1 MSVSAHVLLYK
12 ETTETKPSYI
22 KLLDMMRFVEGF
34 WGEPSSVHW
43 RQILTK
49 LFLTHPFLG
58 QQVHYFIG
66 VKLEGRLGKAGSY
79 CQSHRQLYIF

>member
-1 MSVSAHVLLYK
+1 MSVSADVLLCT

-22 KLLDMMRFVEGF
+22 KLLDMMRFVKGF
-34 WGEPSSVHW
+34 WGEPSFVHW
-43 RQILTK
+43 CQIFIK

-58 QQVHYFIG
+58 QLVHYFIG

-79 CQSHRQLYIF
+79 CQSHRQLYVF